1 MKDKIKI
8 ILLALFVLAAI
19 IYNIITKSDFF
30 NKSEDEFI
38 IENKEIAQSINTDNT
53 VSEEISSEVP
63 AKIKIYIAGE
73 VVSPGVYELDE
84 NSRIEDAINI
94 AGGLTKDAFLR
105 DVNLACILE
114 DAMKIYIPNKND
126 NENIEIISSN
136 TTNTTST
143 SNGININKADA
154 SELESIPGIGP
165 STAQKI
171 ITYRNENGKFSSID
185 DIKNISGIGD
195 KKFESIKE
203 YLSV

>member
-38 IENKEIAQSINTDNT
+38 IENKEIVQSISIDNT

-126 NENIEIISSN
+126 NENIEIISGN

>member
-38 IENKEIAQSINTDNT
+38 IENKEITQSISIDNT

-126 NENIEIISSN
+126 NENIEIISGN
-136 TTNTTST
+136 TTNPTST